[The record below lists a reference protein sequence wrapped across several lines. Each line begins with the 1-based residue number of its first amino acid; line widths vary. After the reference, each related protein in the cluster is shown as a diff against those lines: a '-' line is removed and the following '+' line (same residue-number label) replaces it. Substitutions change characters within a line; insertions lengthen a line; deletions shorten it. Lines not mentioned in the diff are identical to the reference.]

1 MHFAS
6 AVLEPVDVSYT
17 DEKLPAI
24 LNDSLILLP
33 LNNPEEAY
41 YVAGVLNS
49 SIVLMLIASYT
60 YELRQETH
68 ITQYIKIPKYNL
80 NNQLHRELGELSKKA
95 HGIARGIYEEE
106 REDLRDDLA
115 TVEEEIDR
123 KVAELYE
130 ITEEEKIEIELE
142 PLLIKENESQE
153 MEIKIANHLKTE
165 IQNAVVKVMLEDKHM
180 FKGEIAEIGCGETGA
195 LTFNSPKLKS
205 GQYPLKVI
213 LEHENRKE
221 EEIKTLFVRTAKVK
235 KGKVCLM
242 RNWRRCWRGGKAC

>member
-1 MHFAS
+1 M
-6 AVLEPVDVSYT
+6 
-17 DEKLPAI
+17 
-24 LNDSLILLP
+24 
-33 LNNPEEAY
+33 
-41 YVAGVLNS
+41 
-49 SIVLMLIASYT
+49 
-60 YELRQETH
+60 
-68 ITQYIKIPKYNL
+68 
-80 NNQLHRELGELSKKA
+80 GELSKKA

-180 FKGEIAEIGCGETGA
+180 FKGEIAEI
-195 LTFNSPKLKS
+195 
-205 GQYPLKVI
+205 
-213 LEHENRKE
+213 
-221 EEIKTLFVRTAKVK
+221 
-235 KGKVCLM
+235 
-242 RNWRRCWRGGKAC
+242 

>member
-68 ITQYIKIPKYNL
+68 ITQYIKIPKYNS
-80 NNQLHRELGELSKKA
+80 NNQ
-95 HGIARGIYEEE
+95 
-106 REDLRDDLA
+106 
-115 TVEEEIDR
+115 
-123 KVAELYE
+123 
-130 ITEEEKIEIELE
+130 
-142 PLLIKENESQE
+142 
-153 MEIKIANHLKTE
+153 
-165 IQNAVVKVMLEDKHM
+165 
-180 FKGEIAEIGCGETGA
+180 
-195 LTFNSPKLKS
+195 
-205 GQYPLKVI
+205 
-213 LEHENRKE
+213 
-221 EEIKTLFVRTAKVK
+221 
-235 KGKVCLM
+235 
-242 RNWRRCWRGGKAC
+242 